1 MAFETI
7 LTDELIEKYTS
18 AGHWVDRTITDYL
31 DDWAERTPDKVAFI
45 DSRREVSYGQLRSE
59 VDRCAL
65 GLLELGIQPGDVV
78 SFQLP
83 NWIDWVILHYACT
96 RIGVVNNPLIPIYR
110 AREVGF
116 MVGLAES
123 KLVVVPR

>member
-18 AGHWVDRTITDYL
+18 AGHWVDHTITDYL
-31 DDWAERTPDKVAFI
+31 DDWAEHTPDKVAFI

-65 GLLELGIQPGDVV
+65 
-78 SFQLP
+78 
-83 NWIDWVILHYACT
+83 ACSSSASSPAMSSPSSCPTGSTGSSCTT
-96 RIGVVNNPLIPIYR
+96 R
-110 AREVGF
+110 A
-116 MVGLAES
+116 LAS
-123 KLVVVPR
+123 GS